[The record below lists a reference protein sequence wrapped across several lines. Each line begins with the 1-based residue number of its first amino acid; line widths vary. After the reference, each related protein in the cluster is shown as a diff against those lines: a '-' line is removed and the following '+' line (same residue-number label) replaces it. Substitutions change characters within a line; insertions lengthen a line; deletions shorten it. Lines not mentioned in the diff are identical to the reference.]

1 MVSMKDA
8 VPQDVLQRSGFTR
21 DGIVEV
27 ILVTCGADGS
37 VNAAPMGVKLT
48 GDLLEIRP
56 YKTSETYRNLKLG
69 GEAVINVTHDP
80 YLFLATAFKDEV
92 PGQPQMCANMSLQ
105 EADSCIYVEVQ
116 GEADFSDAQA
126 LFKAKPIKTVIKREH
141 PIVFSRGRAE
151 AIEAVIHATRVKAF
165 QLQGRTDEVQTLT
178 GKIAACAET
187 VGRVSPENSPES
199 RVINELR
206 QMMKNWGVPL

>member
-1 MVSMKDA
+1 MVSMKEA
-8 VPQDVLQRSGFTR
+8 ELLSMLQKSGFTR

-27 ILVTCGADGS
+27 ILVTRGADGS
-37 VNAAPMGVKLT
+37 VNAAPMGVRLT

-56 YKTSETYRNLKLG
+56 YKTSETYRNLKHG

-80 YLFLATAFKDEV
+80 RLFLATAFKNEV
-92 PGQPQMCANMSLQ
+92 TGQPQLCVDMSLQ
-105 EADSCIYVEVQ
+105 EADSCIYVDVQ
-116 GEADFSDAQA
+116 GEAGYTDAQA
-126 LFKAKPIKTVIKREH
+126 MFKAKPIKTVIKREH

-151 AIEAVIHATRVKAF
+151 AIEAVIHATRVKVF
-165 QLQGRTDEVQTLT
+165 QMQGRTGDVQALT
-178 GKIAACAET
+178 RKIAECAET

-199 RVINELR
+199 RVMLELR